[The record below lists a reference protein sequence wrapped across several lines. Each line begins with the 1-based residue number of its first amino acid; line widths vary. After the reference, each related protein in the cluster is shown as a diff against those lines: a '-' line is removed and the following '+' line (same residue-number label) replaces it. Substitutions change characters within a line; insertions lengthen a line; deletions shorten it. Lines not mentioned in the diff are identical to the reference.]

1 MQEKHNSVINHMSF
15 THCLSNKATRH
26 HLNTTKGHTKKPS
39 VNIIGNKNCN
49 AIKVEMS
56 TRAAE
61 KAYEEER
68 NAMWDAFEMRFSEM
82 SDDEFD
88 AEFPDMKDEP
98 IADTLPSE
106 AHEFL
111 AKDFGRDEL
120 K

>member
-15 THCLSNKATRH
+15 THCLSNKTTRH
-26 HLNTTKGHTKKPS
+26 HLNTPKGHIKKPS
-39 VNIIGNKNCN
+39 VHIICNKNCDPTK
-49 AIKVEMS
+49 AEMS
-56 TRAAE
+56 ARAAE
-61 KAYEEER
+61 QTYEEER
-68 NAMWDAFEMRFSEM
+68 NALWDAFEMRFSEM

-98 IADTLPSE
+98 IADTSPSD

-120 K
+120 E